1 MTSVTELPPLSNS
14 RPRQR
19 GRKSYRA
26 LRENFMK
33 TFLMCL
39 TQQPGKMIALN
50 FFIKPFLL
58 WATTRVS
65 PFQGKQVRGFTQSLH
80 THSTLTSSLDWQP
93 SLKPCIRPTKV
104 NLDHLYRSEDEAE
117 ESLERPSKR
126 QQGDESYISPEI
138 SAEWLGPLPI
148 PRSDVKTPR
157 PDISI
162 GLRDAAVVNALHS
175 QGLTRV
181 EAEDLLK
188 ALATPDVRNGGRPL
202 LYSEPTQAALQI
214 RFPFLPVEGKSYA
227 TGRTIYEA
235 QNQAA
240 VSGACSLKILH
251 DLDDLVRKS
260 DPACSKGQPIVFSIC
275 TEGSIH
281 QLWVH
286 YTTARDGD
294 RVYHMAIIK
303 TCDMA
308 LCNDVPG
315 FLEAVDNVMRW
326 GSGDHKKTIAK
337 QLRIVWRPSS

>member
-1 MTSVTELPPLSNS
+1 M
-14 RPRQR
+14 
-19 GRKSYRA
+19 
-26 LRENFMK
+26 
-33 TFLMCL
+33 
-39 TQQPGKMIALN
+39 
-50 FFIKPFLL
+50 
-58 WATTRVS
+58 
-65 PFQGKQVRGFTQSLH
+65 
-80 THSTLTSSLDWQP
+80 LTSSLDWQP
-93 SLKPCIRPTKV
+93 SLKPCIRPTKA

-126 QQGDESYISPEI
+126 QQGDESYLSPDT
-138 SAEWLGPLPI
+138 SGAAATVQRMGQPSI
-148 PRSDVKTPR
+148 PQSEVKTPR

-162 GLRDAAVVNALHS
+162 GLRDAAVVNALQS
-175 QGLTRV
+175 RGLTGV

-188 ALATPDVRNGGRPL
+188 ALATPDARNGGRPL

-227 TGRTIYEA
+227 TSRTIYEA

-260 DPACSKGQPIVFSIC
+260 NPASSKGQPIVFSIC
-275 TEGSIH
+275 TEGPIH
-281 QLWVH
+281 QLWAH
-286 YTTARDGD
+286 YATAGDGD
-294 RVYHMAIIK
+294 RMYYMAIIK

-308 LCNDVPG
+308 LCNDIPG

-326 GSGDHKKTIAK
+326 GSGDHKEMIAK